1 MSLNGNLVAGKIDW
15 YYRAQQISMDVKMR
29 ADAFAAFGAL
39 SNYAV
44 GPQREAFVE
53 QVKSCFIGASFFFK
67 LLWYIQSHR

>member
-1 MSLNGNLVAGKIDW
+1 
-15 YYRAQQISMDVKMR
+15 MR

-53 QVKSCFIGASFFFK
+53 QVKSCFIGASFF
-67 LLWYIQSHR
+67 LIVAIYSVSQISL